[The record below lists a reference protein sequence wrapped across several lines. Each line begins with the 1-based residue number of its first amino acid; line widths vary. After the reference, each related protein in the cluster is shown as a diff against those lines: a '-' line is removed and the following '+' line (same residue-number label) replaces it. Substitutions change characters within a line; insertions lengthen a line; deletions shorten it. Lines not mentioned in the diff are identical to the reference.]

1 MNDGIDIAQ
10 LRDQVVRP
18 ALQAIGLWSPAA
30 EELLLG
36 TVLQESGGG
45 HFLHQLGSGP
55 AVGIC
60 QMEPATHDDIW
71 ANFLAHQP
79 ALAEMVTRLTLPGLS
94 RLQQLGGNLYY
105 AVAMAR
111 LLYHRIPAPLPA
123 AGDLNAQA
131 AYYKRY
137 YNTAGGAAST
147 TQYVAN
153 WRRAFG

>member
-1 MNDGIDIAQ
+1 MNDGIDMTQ

-18 ALQAIGLWSPAA
+18 ALQAIGLWSAAA

-45 HFLHQLGSGP
+45 HYLHQEGTGP

-79 ALAEMVTRLTLPGLS
+79 DLAQMMTRLTLPGVS

-111 LLYHRIPAPLPA
+111 VLYHRISAPLPA
-123 AGDLNAQA
+123 AGDLDGQA

-147 TQYVAN
+147 AQYLAN
-153 WRRAFG
+153 WHRAFG